1 MSRQGHPGSAGV
13 WWGVPVPSIA
23 FPTPPQAPAPAPF
36 PLIAT
41 IAPVVVSLALFLLT
55 SSPFT
60 LLFALLGPL
69 VAIASLA
76 DSRRGAR
83 RRSREALAAFE
94 AAVRRTR
101 ESIDTEHNRE
111 RDAAESAAPSISRLL
126 GSGHRDPERWRAGPG
141 DALPVRIGSGT
152 LISGLDLA
160 PPLSDDPSLLELLE
174 HATRL
179 RDAPVVV
186 DARLGIGFC
195 GPFPLARA
203 AARAVT
209 LRLAFTLGPG
219 DVAIRAATDWLWLR
233 ELPHRVELS
242 SEVSGVELVSEE
254 DTVVVAVAETADA
267 LPSSCRVIVSL
278 TSPARILSHPGAPD
292 VRDLVPEFASLEQ
305 AGAFSRRLALA
316 AEQGGLGASERLPES
331 ITFSSIGRGGGD
343 AFGCAIGVGAAG
355 PVILDLVR
363 DGPHLLV
370 GGTTGS
376 GKSELLVTLALALAS
391 TRSPL
396 EVNFLFVDFKGGSAF
411 APLAGLPHCV
421 GVVTDLDEQEAGRA
435 LESLR
440 AELRRREAALAH
452 AAVKDVAE
460 LAPGVLPRL
469 VIMVD
474 EFAAMVG
481 ELPGLHELFADIAA
495 RGRSLGLHLVLCT
508 QRPSGVVR
516 DAVLANCSLR
526 VCLRVNNP
534 ADSAAVVGV
543 PDASSLPRT
552 PGRALTVVA
561 GERPISVQL
570 ALAGP
575 ADVEEVAAVWRDREW
590 EPHRPWLDPLPPRL
604 PFSALPARLGEDDG
618 SDEVETPIGLF
629 DLPERQEQPVAL
641 YCPGRHGNLLVLG
654 GAGSGKTGVLAAIG
668 SAGNA
673 QLIPADIEG
682 AWDVVSGVLAA
693 VRAGRRAGPLLLVD
707 DLDTLCSRFAVDYQQ
722 SFVELLAA
730 VLQEGP
736 SVGVHVAAAARRLG
750 PFVNGIS
757 ALCESRILL
766 RIPDRADYLL
776 AGGEPGMHDPAL
788 PPGGGHWQA
797 RRIQFVLA
805 DPLAPVP
812 RQVTPSLAERVDG
825 TLAVVAA
832 APGQLA
838 ELLRT
843 LDADIDVNELN
854 TAAAHELEPVSGGR
868 RTVIVGDPDA
878 WQARWGLLPR
888 LRSRLPVLVHGCS
901 TAEFRAVT
909 RLAELPPPLA
919 NPRQTAWFLPCDGP
933 VERIALPIPP
943 PG

>member
-1 MSRQGHPGSAGV
+1 M
-13 WWGVPVPSIA
+13 PSIA
-23 FPTPPQAPAPAPF
+23 FPTPPQEPARAPF

-60 LLFALLGPL
+60 LLFAMLGPL

-76 DSRRGAR
+76 DSRRGNT
-83 RRSREALAAFE
+83 RRSREALAAFK
-94 AAVRRTR
+94 AAVRRTQG
-101 ESIDTEHNRE
+101 SIETEHDRE
-111 RDAAESAAPSISRLL
+111 RDAAESAAPSMSRLL
-126 GSGHRDPERWRAGPG
+126 GDGRRDPERWRARPG

-152 LISGLDLA
+152 LVSGLELA
-160 PPLSDDPSLLELLE
+160 PSLSDDPSLLQLLE

-179 RDAPVVV
+179 PDAPVVV

-195 GPFPLARA
+195 GPLPLAHA

-209 LRLAFTLGPG
+209 LRLAFALGPG
-219 DVAIRAATDWLWLR
+219 EVTIRAATDWLWVR

-242 SEVSGVELVSEE
+242 PEVSGVEFVSED
-254 DTVVVAVAETADA
+254 DTVVVAVAATADA
-267 LPSSCRVIVSL
+267 LPSSCRVIVSV
-278 TSPARILSHPGAPD
+278 TAPACILSHPEAPE

-305 AGAFSRRLALA
+305 ADGFSRRLALA
-316 AEQGGLGASERLPES
+316 AEQDGVGASAGLPES
-331 ITFSSIGRGGGD
+331 VTFSSIGRTGGGVL
-343 AFGCAIGVGAAG
+343 GCTIGVGAAG

-421 GVVTDLDEQEAGRA
+421 GVVTDLDEREARRA

-440 AELRRREAALAH
+440 AEQRRRESALAR
-452 AAVKDVAE
+452 AGAKDVAE

-526 VCLRVNNP
+526 ICLRVNNP

-543 PDASSLPRT
+543 PDASRLPRT
-552 PGRALTVVA
+552 PGRALAVVA
-561 GERPISVQL
+561 GERPTSVQL

-575 ADVEEVAAVWRDREW
+575 ADVEEVANAWRDREW
-590 EPHRPWLDPLPPRL
+590 ELHRPWLDGLPPRL
-604 PFSALPARLGEDDG
+604 PYSALPVQPEDDDDVDA
-618 SDEVETPIGLF
+618 DELAVPIGLF
-629 DLPERQEQPVAL
+629 DLPERQEQPVAV
-641 YCPGRHGNLLVLG
+641 YCPRRHGNLLVLG
-654 GAGSGKTGVLAAIG
+654 GAGSGKTGVLAAVG

-682 AWDVVSGVLAA
+682 AWDVVSDALAA
-693 VRAGRRAGPLLLVD
+693 VRAGLRTVPLLLVD

-722 SFVELLAA
+722 AFVELLAA

-736 SVGVHVAAAARRLG
+736 AVGVCVVAAARRLG
-750 PFVNGIS
+750 QFVNAIS
-757 ALCESRILL
+757 VLCESRILL
-766 RIPDRADYLL
+766 RMPDRADYLL
-776 AGGEPGMHDPAL
+776 AGGEPGLHDPTL
-788 PPGGGHWQA
+788 QPGGGHWQA
-797 RRIQFVLA
+797 KRIQVVLA

-812 RQVTPSLAERVDG
+812 GPVTPPLAGRLDG
-825 TLAVVAA
+825 SLAVVAA
-832 APGQLA
+832 APSRLA
-838 ELLRT
+838 DLLRT
-843 LDADIDVNELN
+843 LGPDIDVVELDS
-854 TAAAHELEPVSGGR
+854 AAEDGLDPVVAGR

-901 TAEFRAVT
+901 AAEFRAVT
-909 RLAELPPPLA
+909 RVAELPPPLE
-919 NPRQTAWFLPCDGP
+919 NPRQTAWLLPCDGP
-933 VERIALPIPP
+933 VERVALPGTQPP
-943 PG
+943 H